1 MLNPVLCALDRA
13 NSSTPLTSRSSTP
26 YIPSRTPSQAS
37 LKQVGSTQKYV
48 RSKSRLREEEDKDRG
63 SRKKVDS
70 KSELAQAINGITG
83 EMVMDRKRR
92 EARDA
97 LQDQNQKAP
106 ERAIEVLY
114 KAYESRMADLD
125 FIKVL
130 NMLDREKS
138 GLFLLLKVGGKRD
151 LWVKRTF
158 DIELWQEIK
167 EEGDNT

>member
-1 MLNPVLCALDRA
+1 
-13 NSSTPLTSRSSTP
+13 
-26 YIPSRTPSQAS
+26 
-37 LKQVGSTQKYV
+37 
-48 RSKSRLREEEDKDRG
+48 
-63 SRKKVDS
+63 
-70 KSELAQAINGITG
+70 
-83 EMVMDRKRR
+83 
-92 EARDA
+92 
-97 LQDQNQKAP
+97 
-106 ERAIEVLY
+106 VLY